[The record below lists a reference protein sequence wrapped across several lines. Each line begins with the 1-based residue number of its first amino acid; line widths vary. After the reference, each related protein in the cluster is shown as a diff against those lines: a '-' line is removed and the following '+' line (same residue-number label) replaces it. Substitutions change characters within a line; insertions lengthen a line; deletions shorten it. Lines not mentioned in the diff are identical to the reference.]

1 MTLLPDTQTKPQPH
15 YLDEQK
21 AQALVMLQE
30 GHTLAQVAEAVGCS
44 RMTVWRWEQRFRAVD
59 QSVDGPLLMDDW
71 TRIARRS
78 QQKMHDMLDYLDEHP
93 EDIAKHALIPNI
105 YAGTGT
111 DKLLKTK
118 EQSQPRDLAQLVIVI
133 NAQQSPEEPD
143 YIEGEVKDA

>member
-1 MTLLPDTQTKPQPH
+1 
-15 YLDEQK
+15 
-21 AQALVMLQE
+21 MLQE
-30 GHTLAQVAEAVGCS
+30 GRTIYQVAEALGCS
-44 RMTVWRWEQRFRAVD
+44 PSTVWRWEQRFRAVD
-59 QSVDGPLLMDDW
+59 QSIDAPLLMDDW

-111 DKLLKTK
+111 DKLQKQR
-118 EQSQPRDLAQLVIVI
+118 EVSQPQNLAQLVIVI
-133 NAQQSPEEPD
+133 NQAQPPD

>member
-1 MTLLPDTQTKPQPH
+1 MTLPATQTKPQPH

-21 AQALVMLQE
+21 AQALIMLQE
-30 GHTLAQVAEAVGCS
+30 GMTIYQVAAAVHCS
-44 RMTVWRWEQRFRAVD
+44 PSTVWRWEQRFRAVD
-59 QSVDGPLLMDDW
+59 QSIDAPLLMDDW

-111 DKLLKTK
+111 DKIQKQR
-118 EQSQPRDLAQLVIVI
+118 EVSQPQNLAQLVIVI
-133 NAQQSPEEPD
+133 NQAQPPD